1 MSKISLD
8 DIKKLSSLAKIEI
21 SETEEQ
27 EYLKDIASI
36 LDHLSLVSQATD
48 ETVQDS
54 FLIENHTRAD
64 EIEPRDFDRETIFKN
79 VRNLSKDN
87 YIKVSKVIKK

>member
-8 DIKKLSSLAKIEI
+8 DIKKLSALAKIEI
-21 SETEEQ
+21 TQAEEQ
-27 EYLKDIASI
+27 EYLKDISNI
-36 LDHLSLVSQATD
+36 LDHLALVSQATN
-48 ETVQDS
+48 ESVTDS
-54 FLIENHTRAD
+54 FLIENQTRVD
-64 EIEPRDFDRETIFKN
+64 DIETRDFDRSVIFKN